1 MIVSYK
7 TFSKVKKKYIKNKL
21 IMLLSI
27 LYMIKNNKLYYMGN
41 EDLINPQSL
50 LYN

>member
-7 TFSKVKKKYIKNKL
+7 TFSNVKKKLTNKL